1 MAEERVLRDAE
12 TLFHPLRYK
21 IVEAIGKAPNG
32 LYINELADTVG
43 ADRQLVSFHL
53 LTLASE
59 GYVQGEYHI
68 ATKPA
73 SKGKAVKVY
82 HLTKKVDEAFKAI
95 RKELDLK
102 TKATA

>member
-1 MAEERVLRDAE
+1 MAQESVLRAAE

-21 IVEAIGKAPNG
+21 IVEALKVDPNG
-32 LYINELADTVG
+32 LYINQLADRMQ

-59 GYVQGEYHI
+59 GYVEGEYQI
-68 ATKPA
+68 AKKPA

-82 HLTKKVDEAFKAI
+82 RLTEKVDEAFKAI
-95 RKELDLK
+95 RKELDRK
-102 TKATA
+102 TKSTS